1 MTFSAIVQ
9 EPIDPAHVLTLIGAD
24 QDGASLLFLGVVRDH
39 NDGRS
44 VGGMRYDTYEE
55 MAAEVLSEIV
65 DEAARSAGTD
75 RVACVHRIGELE
87 VGEVSVAIAVSSP
100 HRAQAYDASRYV
112 IEEIKKRLPVWK
124 KERYSDG
131 AEEWVEGRT
140 PTAPS
145 ATPDVARQAPEAAL
159 PTPTA
164 APPTPTAA
172 PPTPHVD
179 GS

>member
-1 MTFSAIVQ
+1 MTFAAIVR

-24 QDGASLLFLGVVRDH
+24 RDGASLLFLGVVRDH

-44 VGGMRYDTYEE
+44 VGGVLYDTYEE
-55 MAAEVLSEIV
+55 MAAQVLSEIV
-65 DEAARSAGTD
+65 DEAARAAGTD
-75 RVACVHRIGELE
+75 RVAAVHRIGELE

-100 HRAQAYDASRYV
+100 HRAEAYDASRYV

-131 AEEWVEGRT
+131 AEVWVEGRT
-140 PTAPS
+140 PEAAMP
-145 ATPDVARQAPEAAL
+145 PDVARQAPKA
-159 PTPTA
+159 PTA
-164 APPTPTAA
+164 PDAA
-172 PPTPHVD
+172 PAPQPGVSQAD